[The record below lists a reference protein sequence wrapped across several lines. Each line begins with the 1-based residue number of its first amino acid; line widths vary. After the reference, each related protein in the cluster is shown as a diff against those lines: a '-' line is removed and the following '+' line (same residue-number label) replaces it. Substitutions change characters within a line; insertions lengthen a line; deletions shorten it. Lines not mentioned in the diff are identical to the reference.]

1 MSSGCRRTRMAVSGA
16 ITPKPI
22 AERTIHVVSHPPN
35 EHLRQRH
42 ENHSGDGHA
51 EFHVGD
57 CSAALTHEPLEHKHG
72 CHGRGDREHHTRAVE
87 VYEPSYGGAGQSAGT
102 LPYRLAQPK
111 HDRPM
116 PSESLK
122 GLMNDPKLSDPIA
135 ILAAPSVAI
144 ADTIAQQYYGT
155 LWVVLSVLSLMLE
168 TSIFDA

>member
-1 MSSGCRRTRMAVSGA
+1 
-16 ITPKPI
+16 
-22 AERTIHVVSHPPN
+22 
-35 EHLRQRH
+35 
-42 ENHSGDGHA
+42 
-51 EFHVGD
+51 
-57 CSAALTHEPLEHKHG
+57 
-72 CHGRGDREHHTRAVE
+72 
-87 VYEPSYGGAGQSAGT
+87 
-102 LPYRLAQPK
+102 
-111 HDRPM
+111 M